1 MTSSPLA
8 RVKIRIH
15 QYLPLVMI
23 GIYILVP
30 EILPLIPHVPNLM
43 KNQ

>member
-15 QYLPLVMI
+15 QYLPFVMI
-23 GIYILVP
+23 GIYILV
-30 EILPLIPHVPNLM
+30 
-43 KNQ
+43 Q